1 MTAEVAAP
9 YAVLSALLCCGLLAA
24 CDASSAT
31 GSGCEGLADDC
42 SHVVEVRGSHVH
54 FSMRVPETWGI
65 GYAREDAVCGSASY
79 RFYELPDDGGRLRV
93 EAVPTECDAAS
104 SSSSIGNGSHGTY
117 RTIDDVPEPED
128 VGSVETLLG
137 DAVVFT
143 QEYYE
148 CTNSCERWHE
158 PVAIITLDD
167 PVDPDYP
174 TLVVRAERVEL
185 SRSDLE
191 ELLGALEEPYP
202 PPSPARS

>member
-9 YAVLSALLCCGLLAA
+9 YAVLSALLCCGVLAA

-31 GSGCEGLADDC
+31 GTGCEGLPDDC
-42 SHVVEVRGSHVH
+42 SHVVEVRGTHVH
-54 FSMRVPETWGI
+54 FSVRVPETWGI

-79 RFYELPDDGGRLRV
+79 RFDELPDDGGRLRV
-93 EAVPTECDAAS
+93 EAVPTEC
-104 SSSSIGNGSHGTY
+104 
-117 RTIDDVPEPED
+117 
-128 VGSVETLLG
+128 

-174 TLVVRAERVEL
+174 TLVVRAERDEL

-202 PPSPARS
+202 PPSPARP